1 MFIRFTLIA
10 LMMGGVASISE
21 AGSFLGGLE
30 SAESLA
36 GEGKLSEA
44 KATLWEMS
52 ECASLA
58 DATSV
63 TPHGAETLRE
73 LKTTLVYVR
82 SAADFANWGL
92 AYRLVRAAVGCET
105 AADTLQKDLD
115 RVSVGLV
122 EGNIPEA
129 LAILK
134 STVGCQDDARLKAT
148 GPAESTEINVGKVR
162 FAIATAIA
170 FLRAGNDDGAKRF
183 LTKQL
188 GCDGDRVA
196 ERIRRY
202 RQSQPSAKSEAERN
216 PASSFI
222 ENKKACWGISPPFS
236 SSLGPSHGPLWIEV
250 SNPCIDCEVD
260 FYWGMEE
267 CQRQYNDTMN
277 EIQEKEWELENCID
291 WVLAYDD
298 TIDNYE
304 DAWDYCGGWA
314 LDVDFERNQAVLALG
329 DCLIDNANG
338 RTICLETNGCI
349 D

>member
-1 MFIRFTLIA
+1 MLIRFTLIA

-30 SAESLA
+30 AAESLA
-36 GEGKLSEA
+36 GEGRLSEA

-63 TPHGAETLRE
+63 TPHGAETLQE

-82 SAADFANWGL
+82 SATDFANWGL

-105 AADTLQKDLD
+105 AADSLQKDLD

-129 LAILK
+129 LAILRN
-134 STVGCQDDARLKAT
+134 TIGCHDDAPLKA
-148 GPAESTEINVGKVR
+148 PSPLDSTEINTGKVR
-162 FAIATAIA
+162 FAVATAIA
-170 FLRAGNDDGAKRF
+170 FLRAGNDEGAKRF
-183 LTKQL
+183 LTRQL
-188 GCDGDRVA
+188 GCDSERVA
-196 ERIRRY
+196 ERIRRF
-202 RQSQPSAKSEAERN
+202 RQSQPSAKRGAERN

-222 ENKKACWGISPPFS
+222 ENKKACLGILPPFAS
-236 SSLGPSHGPLWIEV
+236 SIGSSHSPLWIET
-250 SNPCIDCEVD
+250 NNNCLDCEVD
-260 FYWGMEE
+260 FYWGMED
-267 CQRQYNDTMN
+267 CQRTYNNTMT
-277 EIQEKEWELENCID
+277 EIQEKEWELENCIN

-298 TIDNYE
+298 TIDDYE

-314 LDVDFERNQAVLALG
+314 LDVDFERNQAVLDLG
-329 DCLIDNANG
+329 ECLIENATD
-338 RTICLETNGCI
+338 RVICLETVGCI